1 MTRRFRQSD
10 EGIPEGFPLRAPGA
24 FLAGLDGLDPE
35 DEAPAPLRKKPLR
48 PLRLTRES
56 QARIRS
62 EIERAGGREVCFLAD
77 VDDQRRVHDPRAVSR
92 GNFEAV
98 LVAAKDVREGSV
110 MLHNHP
116 SGVLEPSDADM
127 RVAAQLYD
135 QGVGTA
141 IVDNLAEGMY
151 VVVEP
156 PPPRERVLLDLDEVE
171 ALVGPSGP
179 LSRQHKGYEDRP
191 GQREMLRAVGRRFNE
206 GGVTVVEAGTGTG
219 KSLAY
224 LLPAARWAQENRE
237 RTVISTNTI
246 NLQEQLA
253 GKDLPLVRRILG
265 EDVKW
270 ALVKGRGNYVSIR
283 RALLAADG
291 QESLFEEDRS
301 KEVKALLEWIRSTED
316 GSLSDLSHPPS
327 EELWEEVR
335 SDPDACLRARCPHFQ
350 ECFYQK
356 ARRTAAA
363 AELLVVNH
371 HLLFT
376 DLAVRRAT
384 QNYTQAA
391 VLPPY
396 KRLILDEAHNVE
408 DAATTHLGVEVTR
421 RGLYRTLSRLD
432 RRGRGILTAVYD
444 ALSGADEAQA
454 LRERMETRVRPALSR
469 VRSVLEGFLDL
480 MEGFVGPEGSTVRLG
495 PGGIGEPAEREEVA
509 ERLSAMVA
517 VLGDLERELHE
528 LRGRVELV
536 EGISERLEGRL
547 LDLRAVERRLG
558 AVSAGIRLVLAPGE
572 DGAGFVRWMESR
584 GRGRRANLSLAAAPI
599 ELGALLRDSL
609 FTKVETTVLT
619 SATLTTRKRF
629 DFLRERLGLEASALA
644 ELDQPLAF
652 EERVVPSPFDY
663 TTQAL
668 LAVPTDLP
676 AAEAGGDAFQ
686 EATARVV
693 AQVAELSGGGLFVLF
708 TSHAALRRVAE
719 HLRVA
724 GVEARWPLFVH
735 GEDDRHRLLHD
746 FVKAHSG
753 ILLGTASFWEGVD
766 VPGEP
771 LRGLILQK
779 LPFRVPTEPITAAR
793 MEAIEGQG
801 GSSFHQFMLPHAALR
816 LKQGFGRLIRARSDR
831 GAVVILDDRLITK
844 RYGRVLR
851 DSLPEAPLVKGPW
864 EQVLPR
870 LRRFYAGSPGT
881 LGQAPQGT

>member
-1 MTRRFRQSD
+1 MTRFR
-10 EGIPEGFPLRAPGA
+10 EGGAAVPEGFPLRMPRAV
-24 FLAGLDGLDPE
+24 LAGLDGLEPDE
-35 DEAPAPLRKKPLR
+35 DEPAAPRRRKPSR

-56 QARIRS
+56 QARMRD
-62 EIERAGGREVCFLAD
+62 EIARAGGREVCFLAE
-77 VDDQRRVHDPRAVSR
+77 VDEQRRVHDPRAVSR

-98 LVAAKDVREGSV
+98 LVAARDAREGSV

-116 SGVLEPSDADM
+116 SGALEPSDADL

-141 IVDNLAEGMY
+141 IVDNDAQNLY

-156 PPPRERVLLDLDEVE
+156 PPPRERVLLDLDALE
-171 ALVGPSGP
+171 AGVGPGGP
-179 LSRQHKGYEDRP
+179 LSEIHAGWEDRP
-191 GQREMLRAVGRRFNE
+191 GQREMLRAVARRFNE
-206 GGVTVVEAGTGTG
+206 GGVAVVEAGTGTG

-237 RTVISTNTI
+237 RTVVSTNTI

-265 EDVKW
+265 EDVRW

-283 RALLAADG
+283 RALLAAES
-291 QESLFEEDRS
+291 QESLFEEDRTQ
-301 KEVKALLEWIRSTED
+301 EVMGLLEWIRTTED
-316 GSLSDLSHPPS
+316 GSLSDLAHPPS
-327 EELWEEVR
+327 EDLWEEVR
-335 SDPDACLRARCPHFQ
+335 SDPDVCLRARCPHFQ
-350 ECFYQK
+350 QCFYQK
-356 ARRTAAA
+356 SRRAAAA

-421 RGLYRTLSRLD
+421 RGLYRTFSRLD

-444 ALSGADEAQA
+444 ALSGAEEAPA
-454 LRERMETRVRPALSR
+454 LRERMESRVRPALSR
-469 VRSVLEGFLDL
+469 ARAVMEGFVEVL
-480 MEGFVGPEGSTVRLG
+480 EGFVGPDGATVRLG
-495 PGGIGEPAEREEVA
+495 SEGVGEPADREEVA

-517 VLGDLERELHE
+517 VLGDLERELAE
-528 LRGRVELV
+528 LRARVELV
-536 EGISERLEGRL
+536 EGITDRLEGRL
-547 LDLRAVERRLG
+547 LDLRSVERRLA

-572 DGAGFVRWMESR
+572 EGAGFVRWMESR
-584 GRGRRANLSLAAAPI
+584 GTGRRSNLSLAAAPI
-599 ELGALLRDSL
+599 ALGALLRESL

-619 SATLTTRKRF
+619 SATLTTRRSF
-629 DFLRERLGLEASALA
+629 AFLRERLGISVEDLEQ
-644 ELDQPLAF
+644 LDEPVAY

-663 TTQAL
+663 ATQSL

-693 AQVAELSGGGLFVLF
+693 ADVAALSDGGLFVLF

-719 HLRVA
+719 YLRA
-724 GVEARWPLFVH
+724 SGVDARWPLFVH
-735 GEDDRHRLLHD
+735 GEGDRHRLLHD
-746 FVKAHSG
+746 FVQAHRG
-753 ILLGTASFWEGVD
+753 ILLGTSSFWEGVD

-793 MEAIEGQG
+793 MDAIEREG

-816 LKQGFGRLIRARSDR
+816 LKQGFGRLIRSRGDR
-831 GAVVILDDRLITK
+831 GAVVVLDDRLVAK
-844 RYGRVLR
+844 RYGRYLR
-851 DSLPEAPLVKGPW
+851 DSLPNAPLVKGPW
-864 EQVLPR
+864 DQVR
-870 LRRFYAGSPGT
+870 SHLRTFYADGSQALGRTPG
-881 LGQAPQGT
+881 AP